1 MRRFGHRATLP
12 TNSMHD
18 SYFSV
23 MVSVSVEDD
32 LPAAPLFGDAIHGL
46 LGGAIRRARGE
57 MSLTALST
65 LSTLARTG
73 PRRVTDLAAAEDIT
87 QPSMT
92 KIVITLEQSGLIE
105 RRGDPTDKRVALVA
119 LTTAGANYLKTR
131 RRIGTKAFIELLD
144 ELPDDEIA
152 TLLAAVPALEHLL
165 ALDDEKRDPT
175 PSPPTA
181 PATSLTATTP
191 AS

>member
-1 MRRFGHRATLP
+1 
-12 TNSMHD
+12 
-18 SYFSV
+18 
-23 MVSVSVEDD
+23 
-32 LPAAPLFGDAIHGL
+32 
-46 LGGAIRRARGE
+46 

-65 LSTLARTG
+65 LSTLNRTG
-73 PRRVTDLAAAEDIT
+73 PRRITDLAVAEDVT

-119 LTTAGANYLKTR
+119 LTTAGTHYLKTR
-131 RRIGTKAFIELLD
+131 RRLGAKAFVELLD

-165 ALDDEKRDPT
+165 ALDDEQRDP
-175 PSPPTA
+175 SPA
-181 PATSLTATTP
+181 R
-191 AS
+191 

>member
-1 MRRFGHRATLP
+1 
-12 TNSMHD
+12 
-18 SYFSV
+18 
-23 MVSVSVEDD
+23 
-32 LPAAPLFGDAIHGL
+32 
-46 LGGAIRRARGE
+46 

-73 PRRVTDLAAAEDIT
+73 PRRVTDPAAAEDIT

-92 KIVITLEQSGLIE
+92 KIVIILEQSGLIE

-165 ALDDEKRDPT
+165 ALDDEQRDPT
-175 PSPPTA
+175 PPRA
-181 PATSLTATTP
+181 RR
-191 AS
+191 